1 MLESK
6 LYDTVKD
13 KATSTKFYRVENK
26 LNLGTPDMH
35 LVNVSCSGWMEAKA
49 VMVTAKRTGL
59 VKIPFRPAQYAWLR
73 SYYRKG
79 GLSVL
84 GMVTDLGFFFAVN
97 ESIQEE
103 YDRSDF
109 HRALAG
115 LVSPL
120 RYVAVEDLDDFFVQL
135 RAPS

>member
-6 LYDTVKD
+6 LYDTVKE

-35 LVNVSCSGWMEAKA
+35 LVNVNCSGWMEAKA
-49 VMVTAKRTGL
+49 LTVTAKRTGL

-84 GMVTDLGFFFAVN
+84 GIVTDLGFFFAVN
-97 ESIQEE
+97 ESIQED

-109 HRALAG
+109 HRALIG

-120 RYVAVEDLDDFFVQL
+120 RYVTVDTLDDFFL
-135 RAPS
+135 NIKAPS